1 MKNYLNLAALLCCL
15 PAVMLGQGNMTVS
28 NPEAEQVIF
37 GNYDPAL
44 YTPPV
49 IINHPD
55 SILQGIINRISK
67 DTLLANLG
75 RIDSFY
81 NRNTGSDTV
90 SQGHGIG
97 ACRRW
102 IYSRLLDYSMK
113 NNNRLLVSYLD
124 YDWYKCGQ
132 EHHRNVFAV
141 LPGLD
146 TARKDILYLEGH
158 YDTRCE
164 GVCDTACYTPG
175 MEDNGSGTVLVMELA
190 RIMSRYA
197 YDRTIIFAL
206 TTSEDQGLWGAKA
219 FAKFLF
225 NNNINIKA
233 CFNNDVIGGVICG
246 YTSSPPGCPYPNHID
261 STHVRVFSYSAGND
275 SSAVSPHKQLAR
287 YIKLHQEEKINPLLE
302 TPMTLNLIITEDR
315 NGRSGDHVPFREKGY
330 PAVRFTSQNE
340 HGNGQGIPPDR
351 QHTSGDILGVDTD
364 IPPDGIIDSFYV
376 DMGYLR
382 RNAITN
388 GVNLGYLALSP
399 PPPAPVFS
407 AVPFGIRIALTGPD
421 TLYQHYRVGVRSKG
435 SGSLYFDTVYTFIN
449 TTEPVIDDLVHDREY
464 YFTVMNVLNGVES
477 QFPDEYSMV
486 VSGTG
491 DHTGMINGIRMYQNR
506 PNPVQGSTVIM
517 VDNDAGNGPL
527 PAEIILRDV
536 AGRIVE
542 KIPVILSPGRNSVEY
557 SNTEGYRGFYTY
569 SLAVDGRTIMTRK
582 MILL

>member
-1 MKNYLNLAALLCCL
+1 MLAGLLLWLPVVL
-15 PAVMLGQGNMTVS
+15 PAQSNMSIS
-28 NPEAEQVIF
+28 NPEAEQVIH

-49 IINHPD
+49 IISHPD
-55 SILQGIINRISK
+55 SILYGIINRIAK
-67 DTLLANLG
+67 DTLLKNLE

-90 SQGHGIG
+90 SSAHGIG

-102 IYSRLLDYSMK
+102 IYGRLQDYSTH

-124 YDWYKCGQ
+124 YDWYKCGR

-146 TARKDILYLEGH
+146 TTKKEILYLEGH

-164 GVCDTACYTPG
+164 GVCDTACYSPG

-206 TTSEDQGLWGAKA
+206 TTAEDQGLWGAKA
-219 FAKFLF
+219 FAKYLY
-225 NNNINIKA
+225 NNTINIKA
-233 CFNNDVIGGVICG
+233 CFNNDVIGGIICG
-246 YTSSPPGCPYPNHID
+246 YTSSPPGCPYLNHMD
-261 STHVRVFSYSAGND
+261 STHVRVFSYSPNND

-287 YIKLHQEEKINPLLE
+287 YIKLHQDEKINPLLE
-302 TPMTLNLIITEDR
+302 TPMTINMIITEDR
-315 NGRSGDHVPFREKGY
+315 SGRSGDHVPFREKGY

-399 PPPAPVFS
+399 PPPSPAFS
-407 AVPFGIRIALTGPD
+407 AIPFGVRIQLSGPD
-421 TLYQHYRVGVRSKG
+421 SLYQHYRVGVRSKG
-435 SGSLYFDTVYTFIN
+435 SGSLYFDTVYTFNNI
-449 TTEPVIDDLVHDREY
+449 TELVIDNLVHEKEY
-464 YFTVMNVLNGVES
+464 YFTVMNVMNGIES
-477 QFPDEYSMV
+477 QFPDEYSLV
-486 VSGTG
+486 VSGYG
-491 DHTGMINGIRMYQNR
+491 DFVAAARGIYMHQNC
-506 PNPVQGSTVIM
+506 PNPVNGSTTITI
-517 VDNDAGNGPL
+517 DNYSGEGSL
-527 PAEIILRDV
+527 PAMVVLRDL
-536 AGRIVE
+536 AGRVVG
-542 KIPVILSPGRNSVEY
+542 KIPVRLSPGRNSMEY
-557 SNTEGYRGFYTY
+557 SNVHGHRGFYTY
-569 SLAVDGRTIMTRK
+569 SLEVDGRILVTRK
-582 MILL
+582 MILQ